1 MKSDSHN
8 PISMQS
14 SIDIVDTK
22 RVETHFSQ
30 SSLLIK
36 FKNHCNR
43 WCMFLM
49 CRLDS
54 WWSHVK
60 YAKYSLF
67 VSFIIENLK
76 RIIFG
81 KIVIA
86 ENFCL
91 LKIKVPIWDEEIYDR
106 KWSLM
111 KREKRKKCKDLCII
125 ILVVVSLM
133 LVEKNIKI
141 DNIQYEVKIFY
152 RNDAFLLLCVD
163 ARFFHRVRVTV
174 SSLFYF
180 STRSWMLFLKK
191 IYVHF
196 RRLYA
201 LSSSSSSVID
211 KMNDFTLRV
220 KNSRRRYRYLNI
232 HHLTIAVW
240 DSRTSIQV
248 WNTEICLIPLRS
260 DIQYFNF
267 VQFTSFFQWKNHSR
281 VFIWKFLQSM
291 SDFPSSPIQKIIRAH
306 VWEIENS
313 KEVSIAKISRKR
325 CMLILFHLDC
335 LRISCSCNSFEKLI
349 FFDLISWIANQKCHV
364 Q

>member
-8 PISMQS
+8 PILMQS
-14 SIDIVDTK
+14 SVDIVDTK

-30 SSLLIK
+30 SSLLIR

-91 LKIKVPIWDEEIYDR
+91 LKTKVLIWDEEIYDR

-125 ILVVVSLM
+125 ILPVVSLM

-141 DNIQYEVKIFY
+141 DNIQYEAKIFY

-163 ARFFHRVRVTV
+163 ARFFIEYEWLFHRSFTFPRVPEC
-174 SSLFYF
+174 SSF
-180 STRSWMLFLKK
+180 KK

-211 KMNDFTLRV
+211 KMNDFTLRA

-232 HHLTIAVW
+232 HHLTIASFN
-240 DSRTSIQV
+240 SRIFFSGKI
-248 WNTEICLIPLRS
+248 ILGYS
-260 DIQYFNF
+260 SGNF
-267 VQFTSFFQWKNHSR
+267 FSQW
-281 VFIWKFLQSM
+281 VTFLQV
-291 SDFPSSPIQKIIRAH
+291 R
-306 VWEIENS
+306 
-313 KEVSIAKISRKR
+313 
-325 CMLILFHLDC
+325 
-335 LRISCSCNSFEKLI
+335 FERL
-349 FFDLISWIANQKCHV
+349 
-364 Q
+364 